1 MNSKKHKLPRRILAM
16 LLAICMFVTMFPSAM
31 FAVEGGTSQTAG
43 TIDGTEQNPKTVS
56 SEDGITIN
64 KYVSAGTQEGQYD
77 LTLEAYASDQLTTTS
92 TSKPLDIVL
101 VLDVSGS
108 MDDPFV
114 EEVSDWIEVYEE
126 SLQRDQTYYIRVGQH
141 WRAVEYSYWYN
152 AWGYYD
158 GWDFVK
164 VAPTTSESDQN
175 KQHTQFYS
183 YETVVEGQSK
193 MEALQEAVN
202 GFISQ
207 VDSQN
212 VNITEEDNK
221 HRISIVKFADDS
233 YGKGIG
239 NDRFDAGFDRY
250 YNFTQQV
257 IEFSSDVSALTNAVN
272 DIKPGGAT
280 AADYGLNLAN
290 TVMDQAR
297 DTSEKVVVFFTDGS
311 PNHDNGF
318 DDGVAN
324 DAIKE
329 AKNLKDKNVK
339 IYSVGVFEEDDE
351 DINDYMNGVSS
362 NYPNATS
369 LNNLGIQQSTEYYF
383 TASSS
388 ADLNNIFEGIADSVT
403 EGQLTINPDAGAV
416 LSDTLS
422 QYFNFPEDLTADS
435 QKIQVQYAEAMGYN
449 PDTKIFT
456 FDEPGNLPSDAGK
469 PTVTITADG
478 TITVTG
484 FDYKTHAASYN
495 KTTGAVTG
503 GKLVVTFPIEVDKNA
518 VLDNPV
524 EGNMYP
530 TNVTTY
536 DPEKDEK
543 DNRAK
548 LSYKSDEQAETN
560 DGVTA
565 LNESPKVYVDRD
577 ALKGN
582 GTDVTVQVYVNGQ
595 KVNDPLTY
603 VDITRDGNDTN
614 YRYFD
619 LTDSEEGTLTAD
631 FNYDDYD
638 CVDLKVDVKDDN
650 TYILQGVKSYQSH
663 GSDGTDNVRT
673 NNDEN
678 STYTV
683 DNVTA
688 AGNNTDPDCTIYLY
702 TKYNVKYWDANG
714 SQLTTEPYND
724 QATYIASENVT
735 AEDVADNVEPDRT
748 GEAEWLSWKNTGYV
762 TPLTLPALPNAEVD
776 GWYLGSADN
785 TEQKYDAN
793 SSFSAFNE
801 TSDEL
806 DDTKDRVINFYT
818 TALSSELTVEKTV
831 VSVGGT
837 AVENQGNIPAA
848 NVGDEIIYQI
858 VVKNTGDVNLTGV
871 DITDTLTSGE
881 TEVDPGLT
889 LYTDNKF
896 ETEADVTDVSI
907 DKDQILT
914 YYAKYTVAES
924 DAGKVLT
931 NNATASNEDT
941 TGTDDTPG
949 ITVEELPEYTLTY
962 HANGGSFGESE
973 TAAVSGLVAGTY
985 DLWSDEDQT
994 KPADVNLPERD
1005 PVNDTKVVFL
1015 GWSETEITTIYGA
1028 GENYGE
1034 VVTNSVNISD
1044 NVDVYAVWGYD
1055 TNDDGIADATQII
1068 VTPADIII
1076 YTGGQQGQDG
1086 FDGVVNEDGA
1096 IVGSTSL
1103 PEPGFTVILPY
1114 EIKDTDVTD
1123 LTFTESPTPT
1133 TRTWKLQPYDG
1144 VHTTVYKLVPTGTDP
1159 EGGEQDPIRVE
1170 FTKADGTTIVSSDFT
1185 VGREVN
1191 TSFGMSIYK
1200 GEVGGIQT
1208 TVNNKD
1214 YTVNSDP
1221 TATLTVRG
1229 TTDQAQYASV
1239 NAEQT
1244 DTSAPALKAAD
1255 NTVFTIN
1262 DSDVTVEADNV
1273 ALLFDEIIETAE
1285 NAEGN
1290 DRAEALAAK
1299 ADDVLNVSAGDMNYD
1314 LKYLDLVDT
1323 QNGNAWVKASQDVT
1337 IYWPLP
1343 EGTTQNTE
1351 FTLMHFEGLHRDMD
1365 PDEVNNMIGGC
1376 TVDTATSETE
1386 GNHIAIVDVTEDY
1399 VVIETGAN
1407 GFSPFALAWEADNGG
1422 SDNPGGGGGWTP
1434 DGGDDGPD
1442 GLNTE
1447 DHFSYIVGYAED
1459 YRTGEPTDN
1468 EDLWPVKP
1476 NNQITRAE
1484 VATIFYRLLEDEVRD
1499 EYDTTVN
1506 DFSDVSADSWYNQTV
1521 STLASMEIVK
1531 GYEDGTFR
1539 PNAPITRAEFGAI
1552 ATRFFAET
1560 GATYEPGTFTDVTG
1574 DEWYANAIQ
1583 DAVNLGLIGGY
1594 PDGTVRPNNNITRA
1608 EACAIVNRTLGRVP
1622 DADHLLPED
1631 VMKVW
1636 PDNNPT
1642 DWFYADMQEA
1652 TNGHEYAWI
1661 EEDGHEIEE
1670 WTNLLDKDWTDR

>member
-16 LLAICMFVTMFPSAM
+16 LLTICMFVTMFPSAM
-31 FAVEGGTSQTAG
+31 FAVEDGNTGSSGQGTTSVTSTANG
-43 TIDGTEQNPKTVS
+43 VTV
-56 SEDGITIN
+56 N
-64 KYVSAGTQEGQYD
+64 KYVTGNEQEGYE
-77 LTLEAYASDQLTTTS
+77 LTLEAYASDQLTTS
-92 TSKPLDIVL
+92 TTTTPLDIVL

-108 MDDPFV
+108 MSNRLSSYYELVDEKTEWSYNDIANSDTEYYYLVDGQYHLVRADYDWWNKEDYCLQYYSWRDWHTFT
-114 EEVSDWIEVYEE
+114 EKVSDPN
-126 SLQRDQTYYIRVGQH
+126 QTIYTGQLYVRSGGEQKITAMKNAVNNFIDSVAENNPSNNH
-141 WRAVEYSYWYN
+141 RIGIVSFASRANTVANLTSVADGVETLKN
-152 AWGYYD
+152 
-158 GWDFVK
+158 
-164 VAPTTSESDQN
+164 
-175 KQHTQFYS
+175 
-183 YETVVEGQSK
+183 
-193 MEALQEAVN
+193 AVN
-202 GFISQ
+202 GLWA
-207 VDSQN
+207 N
-212 VNITEEDNK
+212 
-221 HRISIVKFADDS
+221 
-233 YGKGIG
+233 
-239 NDRFDAGFDRY
+239 
-250 YNFTQQV
+250 
-257 IEFSSDVSALTNAVN
+257 
-272 DIKPGGAT
+272 GAT
-280 AADYGLNLAN
+280 AIDYGLERASSIL
-290 TVMDQAR
+290 DQAGR
-297 DTSEKVVVFFTDGS
+297 TSNKVVVVFTDGE
-311 PNHDNGF
+311 PNHSSGF
-318 DDGVAN
+318 NYEVAADAINTAYDLKTNDGV
-324 DAIKE
+324 D
-329 AKNLKDKNVK
+329 
-339 IYSVGVFEEDDE
+339 IYSIGMFDNADPSDTEG
-351 DINDYMNGVSS
+351 NFNKYMNAISS
-362 NYPNATS
+362 NYPTATANGENGYRDGWLS
-369 LNNLGIQQSTEYYF
+369 VAWGNESDGDYYF
-383 TASSS
+383 AANS
-388 ADLNNIFEGIADSVT
+388 AESLESVFEGIADEVT
-403 EGQLTINPDAGAV
+403 TGTLTANPDAAAV

-422 QYFNFPEDLTADS
+422 QYFDFTADAEGS
-435 QKIQVQYAEAMGYN
+435 AIAANNVKYVPAKDYIDGKFTWREPTNILPDGTELEVQVELKG
-449 PDTKIFT
+449 D
-456 FDEPGNLPSDAGK
+456 
-469 PTVTITADG
+469 

-484 FDYKTHAASYN
+484 FDYKTYAASYN
-495 KTTGAVTG
+495 SSTKEVSG
-503 GKLVVTFPIEVDKNA
+503 GKLVVTFPIEVDENA
-518 VLDNPV
+518 VLDQPTDD
-524 EGNMYP
+524 NMYP
-530 TNVTTY
+530 TNVTKAT
-536 DPEKDEK
+536 EEA

-548 LSYKSDEQAETN
+548 LSYKSNDEATTN

-565 LNESPKVYVDRD
+565 LNESPKVYVDRG
-577 ALKGN
+577 ALEGN

-858 VVKNTGDVNLTGV
+858 VVKNTGDVNLTDV

-949 ITVEELPEYTLTY
+949 IKVEELPEYTLTY

-1574 DEWYANAIQ
+1574 NEWFANAIQ